1 MCISQLS
8 FQMEMLV
15 EFDYKNL
22 ISTFISQKVIKLG
35 LNKKKMI
42 STFK

>member
-22 ISTFISQKVIKLG
+22 INTITSQKVIKLG
-35 LNKKKMI
+35 
-42 STFK
+42 FK